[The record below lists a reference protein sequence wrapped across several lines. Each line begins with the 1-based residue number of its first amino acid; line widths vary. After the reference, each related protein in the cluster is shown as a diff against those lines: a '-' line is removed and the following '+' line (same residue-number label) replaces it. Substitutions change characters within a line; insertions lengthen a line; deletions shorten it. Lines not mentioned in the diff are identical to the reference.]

1 MRNLKSMSYVTN
13 KQNLVLFF
21 NIVENLKNRILK
33 LKNEL

>member
-21 NIVENLKNRILK
+21 KIVEKLKNRILK
-33 LKNEL
+33 LKNK